1 MWKSLHACIFT
12 GMKIRFLKDITVDV
26 LDQDDTFDKLMRE
39 GVSLDC
45 VEVTPVSRGFS
56 NVLLD
61 SGEVLVDVRNDSFE
75 RVV

>member
-1 MWKSLHACIFT
+1 MPDIVL

-26 LDQDDTFDKLMRE
+26 LDNDDTFDKLMRQ

-45 VEVTPVSRGFS
+45 VEVTPISTGFS

-61 SGEVLVDVRNDSFE
+61 SGEVLIDLRNDSFE
-75 RVV
+75 RIV

>member
-1 MWKSLHACIFT
+1 MPDIVL

-26 LDQDDTFDKLMRE
+26 MDPDSGDNDTFDRLMRQ

-45 VEVTPVSRGFS
+45 VDISPISRGFS

-61 SGEVLVDVRNDSFE
+61 SGEILVDLRNDAFVFE
-75 RVV
+75 K

>member
-1 MWKSLHACIFT
+1 MPDIVL
-12 GMKIRFLKDITVDV
+12 GMKIRFLHDITVDV
-26 LDQDDTFDKLMRE
+26 LDQNDTFDKLMRE

-45 VEVTPVSRGFS
+45 VEITPVSRGFS

-75 RVV
+75 QVI

>member
-1 MWKSLHACIFT
+1 MKVRF
-12 GMKIRFLKDITVDV
+12 MKIKFTKDITVDV

-75 RVV
+75 QVV

>member
-1 MWKSLHACIFT
+1 MPDIVL

-26 LDQDDTFDKLMRE
+26 LDHDDTFDKLMRQ

-45 VEVTPVSRGFS
+45 IEVIAVSRGFS

-61 SGEVLVDVRNDSFE
+61 SGSLLIDLRNDSFE
-75 RVV
+75 QVV

>member
-1 MWKSLHACIFT
+1 
-12 GMKIRFLKDITVDV
+12 MKIKFLKDITVDI
-26 LDQDDTFDKLMRE
+26 LDRNDTYDRLMRE

-61 SGEVLVDVRNDSFE
+61 SGEVLVDLRNDSFE

>member
-1 MWKSLHACIFT
+1 MSDIVL

-26 LDQDDTFDKLMRE
+26 LDNDDTFDKLMRQ

-45 VEVTPVSRGFS
+45 VEVTPVSKGFS

-61 SGEVLVDVRNDSFE
+61 SGEVLVDLRNDSFE
-75 RVV
+75 QVV

>member
-1 MWKSLHACIFT
+1 MPDIVL

-26 LDQDDTFDKLMRE
+26 LDQNDTSDRLMRE

-61 SGEVLVDVRNDSFE
+61 SGEVLVDLCNDAFICE
-75 RVV
+75 K

>member
-1 MWKSLHACIFT
+1 
-12 GMKIRFLKDITVDV
+12 MKIKFTKDITVDV
-26 LDQDDTFDKLMRE
+26 LDHDDTFDKLMRE

-75 RVV
+75 QVV

>member
-1 MWKSLHACIFT
+1 MPDIVL

-26 LDQDDTFDKLMRE
+26 MDPASGDNDTFDRLMRQ

-45 VEVTPVSRGFS
+45 VDITPISKGFS

-61 SGEVLVDVRNDSFE
+61 SGEVLVDLRNDSFE
-75 RVV
+75 QVV

>member
-1 MWKSLHACIFT
+1 
-12 GMKIRFLKDITVDV
+12 MKIKFTKDITVDV
-26 LDQDDTFDKLMRE
+26 LDQNDTSDRLMRE

-61 SGEVLVDVRNDSFE
+61 SGEVLIDLRNDAFVFE
-75 RVV
+75 K

>member
-1 MWKSLHACIFT
+1 MPDIVL

-26 LDQDDTFDKLMRE
+26 LDNDDTFDKLMRQ

-61 SGEVLVDVRNDSFE
+61 SGEVLVDLRNDSFE
-75 RVV
+75 QVV

>member
-1 MWKSLHACIFT
+1 MPDIVL

-26 LDQDDTFDKLMRE
+26 MDPDSGDNDTFDRLMRQ

-45 VEVTPVSRGFS
+45 VDITPISRGFS

-61 SGEVLVDVRNDSFE
+61 SGEVLVDLRNDSFE
-75 RVV
+75 QVV

>member
-1 MWKSLHACIFT
+1 MPDIVL

-26 LDQDDTFDKLMRE
+26 MDPDSGDNDTFDRLMRQ

-45 VEVTPVSRGFS
+45 VDISPISRGFS

-61 SGEVLVDVRNDSFE
+61 SGEVLVDLRNDSFE
-75 RVV
+75 QVV

>member
-1 MWKSLHACIFT
+1 
-12 GMKIRFLKDITVDV
+12 MKIKFTKDITVDV
-26 LDQDDTFDKLMRE
+26 LIQDDTFDRLMRE

-45 VEVTPVSRGFS
+45 VEVTQVSRGFS

-61 SGEVLVDVRNDSFE
+61 SGEVLVDLRNDSFE